1 MIYRLR
7 VIDSEAWQMRSQIR
21 QKLRIF
27 GAGVRAQVIVDLVRQ
42 HFSSEYELEGF
53 YVVAGWTSIMVVVLM
68 LGGIQMLM
76 LGIIGKYLWQT
87 SESARRQKLYIVE
100 DRVGFVDV
108 RRIAD
113 KAVDDVRLQVPVE

>member
-1 MIYRLR
+1 
-7 VIDSEAWQMRSQIR
+7 MRSQIR